1 MITQSTE
8 NGWAVYAAI
17 PPPTKHQAR
26 RGRYINA
33 SEVVGAV
40 KEGPV
45 VLLVGN
51 EGEGLRPFLKKL
63 AKFCV
68 SLEKGSGTHSSV
80 DSLNVSFFFLSLSPI
95 TVQPSCDFG

>member
-8 NGWAVYAAI
+8 NGWTVYAAI
-17 PPPTKHQAR
+17 PPPTKNQAR
-26 RGRYINA
+26 RDRYVYA
-33 SEVVGAV
+33 SEVAKAV

-45 VLLVGN
+45 VLLVGS

-68 SLEKGSGTHSSV
+68 SLDKGSGTDNLV
-80 DSLNVSFFFLSLSPI
+80 DSLNVSFPPFFSFSFLDYGVIIL
-95 TVQPSCDFG
+95 